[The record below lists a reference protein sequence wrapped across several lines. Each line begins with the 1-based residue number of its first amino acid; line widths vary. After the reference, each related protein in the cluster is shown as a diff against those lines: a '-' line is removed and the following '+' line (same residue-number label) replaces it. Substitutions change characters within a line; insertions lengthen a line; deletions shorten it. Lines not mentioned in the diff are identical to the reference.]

1 MEDAE
6 NPKKSRRKI
15 QIIIMGLGDFI
26 SNEMSN
32 AFERAG
38 ERRTQKQMAAM
49 EVNNEVR
56 NQKLSSALSAR
67 EEYKCKLAEF
77 VNQANEQAMGIDQ
90 QPIPSD
96 PKEFMAYCKL
106 CSKKIQMPITECMHI
121 ANLESEDVNNSDLD
135 TKEPSRIIQQ
145 AWEKKYEDVLNYGE
159 CYMDDAAVLSFC
171 AEQRQWQKKWKRKV
185 SWKKNMGIIL
195 VLFFSF
201 LPIMIVILYCVL
213 S

>member
-15 QIIIMGLGDFI
+15 QFIIMGLGDFI

-121 ANLESEDVNNSDLD
+121 SNRESEDIDNSDLD

>member
-1 MEDAE
+1 M
-6 NPKKSRRKI
+6 PKILRRVGKNI
-15 QIIIMGLGDFI
+15 NLSFMGLGDFI

-38 ERRTQKQMAAM
+38 ERKTQKQMASI

-67 EEYKCKLAEF
+67 EEYKSRLAEF
-77 VNQANEQAMGIDQ
+77 VNQANEQVRKIDQ

-121 ANLESEDVNNSDLD
+121 SNRESEDIDNSDLD

-159 CYMDDAAVLSFC
+159 CYVDDAAVLSFC

-185 SWKKNMGIIL
+185 FWKKNMGMTL
-195 VLFFSF
+195 ALFFSL